1 MTEKLK
7 SLKGLNPHIPLF
19 SAADAEFGRYGCV
32 RGDIDT
38 AAFIRAAADIPLPSD
53 GSAYVPALP
62 AFEQLAAADAV
73 RDRFFGK
80 MPCQLGYC
88 FGHNS
93 RMDAMEWHTGNE
105 LDIALTDLVLILAK
119 RADLTDGRLDSSR
132 CLAFY
137 VPQGTAVEIYAD
149 TLHYC
154 PCETERGGFRMVVGL
169 PAGTNTPSDAASSDP
184 RLFAKSKWLLAHR
197 DNAALIRD
205 GAVPGIDGEN
215 LTIKYE

>member
-73 RDRFFGK
+73 RDRFF
-80 MPCQLGYC
+80 
-88 FGHNS
+88 
-93 RMDAMEWHTGNE
+93 REVA
-105 LDIALTDLVLILAK
+105 
-119 RADLTDGRLDSSR
+119 
-132 CLAFY
+132 
-137 VPQGTAVEIYAD
+137 
-149 TLHYC
+149 
-154 PCETERGGFRMVVGL
+154 L
-169 PAGTNTPSDAASSDP
+169 PA
-184 RLFAKSKWLLAHR
+184 RLLLWPQQPNGRDGMAHR
-197 DNAALIRD
+197 Q
-205 GAVPGIDGEN
+205 
-215 LTIKYE
+215 